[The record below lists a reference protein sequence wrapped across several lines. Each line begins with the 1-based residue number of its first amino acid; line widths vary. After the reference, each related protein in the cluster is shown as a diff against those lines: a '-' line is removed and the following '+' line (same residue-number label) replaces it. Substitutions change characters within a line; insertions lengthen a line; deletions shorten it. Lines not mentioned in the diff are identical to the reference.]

1 MPTVG
6 EQLRQAREAR
16 NLTVNQVADT
26 TKIRTDH
33 IRALESGHYD
43 VFSAS
48 VYIRGFV
55 RTYAAL
61 MKLDVAAVMAALD
74 RELSQSDKHREPP
87 PLGDQPRNPIDFLTL
102 QLSKINWRVAL
113 PALAVVLSVMILLG
127 SWRAWRSYRDTD
139 PLARLGPG
147 LYQATNEVSGDL
159 LPLPGPPA
167 PKR

>member
-1 MPTVG
+1 MPSVG

-55 RTYAAL
+55 RTCASL
-61 MKLDVAAVMAALD
+61 LKLEVPAIMAELEQ
-74 RELSQSDKHREPP
+74 ELSRSDKHREPP
-87 PLGDQPRNPIDFLTL
+87 PLTAQPLNPIDFLTL

-113 PALAVVLSVMILLG
+113 PALAIVLVALALVI
-127 SWRAWRSYRDTD
+127 SWRAWRHHRDTD
-139 PLARLGPG
+139 PLANLGPG
-147 LYQATNEVSGDL
+147 LHQATNAVSGDL
-159 LPLPGPPA
+159 LPIPGAPPA
-167 PKR
+167 KR